1 MATSERSD
9 VDECMDLVCWRATS
23 DAFPV
28 LPYFLLKLVEAA
40 DICFTPSLSVQQC
53 LEEGVHPAG
62 EDADAGW
69 SSWMRP
75 KEGGEDW
82 LLIETKGVGSREG
95 IDEMLRSFGNCT
107 AMIIFEPALQLWSI
121 E

>member
-28 LPYFLLKLVEAA
+28 LPYFLLKLIEAA
-40 DICFTPSLSVQQC
+40 DVFLTPSLSTQQC
-53 LEEGVHPAG
+53 LEEGGHPVG
-62 EDADAGW
+62 ENADASW
-69 SSWMRP
+69 SSCVWA
-75 KEGGEDW
+75 KVGGEDW
-82 LLIETKGVGSREG
+82 LLIYSEGDRSRESV
-95 IDEMLRSFGNCT
+95 DEMLRSFGNCT
-107 AMIIFEPALQLWSI
+107 AMIIFEPALQLWPI